1 LARLGSSG
9 LEVSELSLGSWRTY
23 ERISR
28 DMGVAVMRKAREVGI
43 NFLDDARYNDES
55 GDCADQNGLLG
66 GFVGELFRASGWK
79 RDGVTLANKLWW
91 ESWPEQSAEAELDAF
106 TPTHG
111 HGLLLLSLTQKD
123 LHKAW
128 RWNRSFTTLLG

>member
-43 NFLDDARYNDES
+43 NFLDDARHNDES
-55 GDCADQNGLLG
+55 GTAPIKTGYSEVLLG
-66 GFVGELFRASGWK
+66 NSSGP
-79 RDGVTLANKLWW
+79 LAGNAM
-91 ESWPEQSAEAELDAF
+91 E
-106 TPTHG
+106 
-111 HGLLLLSLTQKD
+111 
-123 LHKAW
+123 
-128 RWNRSFTTLLG
+128 